1 MTAIINTKL
10 AALLKKLEA
19 AEASVAKI
27 KADIA
32 AVDKPAPAK
41 GDEVSFVFGRGD
53 NKVTYTGTAL
63 KVSAGENGVAY
74 VTVLVEI
81 DGEPTTKR
89 VPVKDVTITK
99 PVPLDVDEAAP
110 VSTAAIA
117 EVIIEGDFDKAV
129 EVADPIPGPRV
140 VSAPVEALGDPL
152 AGLPRP
158 GSHDHGSNVN
168 ALLAG

>member
-19 AEASVAKI
+19 AEATVAKI

-32 AVDKPAPAK
+32 AIDKPAPAK
-41 GDEVSFVFGRGD
+41 GDEVSFVFGRGE

-81 DGEPTTKR
+81 DDEPTTKR
-89 VPVKDVTITK
+89 VPVKDVTIIK
-99 PVPLDVDEAAP
+99 PVPLDIDEAQQPEVSNDNVAP
-110 VSTAAIA
+110 GAEQFTPETIAAC
-117 EVIIEGDFDKAV
+117 
-129 EVADPIPGPRV
+129 ADH
-140 VSAPVEALGDPL
+140 SA
-152 AGLPRP
+152 
-158 GSHDHGSNVN
+158 NVG
-168 ALLAG
+168 ALLAE

>member
-10 AALLKKLEA
+10 ATLLKKLEA

-32 AVDKPAPAK
+32 AIDKPTPAK
-41 GDEVSFVFGRGD
+41 GDEVSFIFGRGE
-53 NKVTYTGTAL
+53 NKATLIGTAL

-89 VPVKDVTITK
+89 VPVKDVTIIG
-99 PVPLDVDEAAP
+99 VQVAEA
-110 VSTAAIA
+110 VVGTLVN
-117 EVIIEGDFDKAV
+117 E
-129 EVADPIPGPRV
+129 PGA
-140 VSAPVEALGDPL
+140 SPVEEAGAAL
-152 AGLPRP
+152 A
-158 GSHDHGSNVN
+158 DHGSNVD
-168 ALLAG
+168 ALLAE

>member
-32 AVDKPAPAK
+32 AVDKPTPAK
-41 GDEVSFVFGRGD
+41 GDEVSFVFGRGE
-53 NKVTYTGTAL
+53 NKSTLVGTAL

-89 VPVKDVTITK
+89 VPVKDVTIIEARSGPGL
-99 PVPLDVDEAAP
+99 PVEE
-110 VSTAAIA
+110 IA
-117 EVIIEGDFDKAV
+117 VAV
-129 EVADPIPGPRV
+129 EVAAADV
-140 VSAPVEALGDPL
+140 AAAVTAN
-152 AGLPRP
+152 
-158 GSHDHGSNVN
+158 HGSNVD
-168 ALLAG
+168 ALLAE

>member
-1 MTAIINTKL
+1 MTINTKL

-19 AEASVAKI
+19 AEAAVAKI

-32 AVDKPAPAK
+32 AIDKPVPVK

-81 DGEPTTKR
+81 DDEPTTKR
-89 VPVKDVTITK
+89 VPVKDVTIIATAHISAEGSLV
-99 PVPLDVDEAAP
+99 VPGL
-110 VSTAAIA
+110 
-117 EVIIEGDFDKAV
+117 G
-129 EVADPIPGPRV
+129 VA
-140 VSAPVEALGDPL
+140 GDPL
-152 AGLPRP
+152 AEEPAGASPVEEAGAALAN
-158 GSHDHGSNVN
+158 HGFNVD
-168 ALLAG
+168 ALLSE

>member
-10 AALLKKLEA
+10 ATLLKKLEA
-19 AEASVAKI
+19 AETTVAKI

-32 AVDKPAPAK
+32 AIDKPTPAK

-53 NKVTYTGTAL
+53 NKATLTGTAL

-89 VPVKDVTITK
+89 VPVKDVTIIGVANTPE
-99 PVPLDVDEAAP
+99 PVGAA
-110 VSTAAIA
+110 
-117 EVIIEGDFDKAV
+117 D
-129 EVADPIPGPRV
+129 
-140 VSAPVEALGDPL
+140 
-152 AGLPRP
+152 
-158 GSHDHGSNVN
+158 HDSNV
-168 ALLAG
+168 AELLAE

>member
-10 AALLKKLEA
+10 ATLLKKLEA

-32 AVDKPAPAK
+32 AIDKPTPAK
-41 GDEVSFVFGRGD
+41 GDEVSFIFGRGE
-53 NKVTYTGTAL
+53 NKSTLVGTAL

-89 VPVKDVTITK
+89 VPVKDVTIITTTA
-99 PVPLDVDEAAP
+99 PITQVQDVEQQVAAQEI
-110 VSTAAIA
+110 T
-117 EVIIEGDFDKAV
+117 GQQ
-129 EVADPIPGPRV
+129 AD
-140 VSAPVEALGDPL
+140 ALLGG
-152 AGLPRP
+152 A
-158 GSHDHGSNVN
+158 DHGSNVD
-168 ALLAG
+168 ALLAE